1 MPGPLIVECRRP
13 QPLQTGADP
22 LTTQAP
28 DPNQIR
34 LDLEKA
40 MTLHQ
45 RGHMEEAEAVYRQ
58 VLSADPDNPDAMHL
72 LGLLAA
78 QSENLPVAV
87 DLIGRAI
94 FINPAVPTYYL
105 NLGNVLRLLDR
116 PKEAIASYERALD
129 LAPDMPEVLSN
140 IGTMHQQDGRLEEAE
155 NAYRRALAVRPDFA
169 NALYNQ
175 IGRAHV

>member
-1 MPGPLIVECRRP
+1 
-13 QPLQTGADP
+13 
-22 LTTQAP
+22 
-28 DPNQIR
+28 
-34 LDLEKA
+34 

-94 FINPAVPTYYL
+94 FITPAVPPYYL
-105 NLGNVLRLLDR
+105 KLGNVLRLLDR
-116 PKEAIASYERALD
+116 PTEAIRPYDRAPAP
-129 LAPDMPEVLSN
+129 APDMPAVPATTDTTS
-140 IGTMHQQDGRLEEAE
+140 TEEKKE
-155 NAYRRALAVRPDFA
+155 
-169 NALYNQ
+169 
-175 IGRAHV
+175 